1 VRRPVFYFSVEKKRS
16 GILEDMITVEGLSI
30 KLNGQGILHQAALQ
44 ALPGEVTVLLGPNGS
59 GKTTLLRCISAE
71 LRPQVGAVTL
81 AGRRLSDLS
90 RRDVAQ
96 LLALVPQEHHPVFPY
111 TVREMILLG
120 RVSRVGFWSQ
130 PGTRDQE
137 VVSEIIELL
146 GIGALAHKSYTRISG
161 GERQLVIIGRGL
173 AQEPRVL
180 LLDEPTTHL
189 DFKNQMAVLKLVKEL
204 ARGRGLTVL
213 LTLHD
218 PNLALLFGDQA
229 ILLAEGRVVA
239 QGLPGDVITAASMAQ
254 LYGLEVEMLSQG
266 SQKFLAPKLS

>member
-189 DFKNQMAVLKLVKEL
+189 DFKNQIAVLKLVKEL

-218 PNLALLFGDQA
+218 PNLALLFGDRA

-239 QGLPGDVITAASMAQ
+239 QGPPGEVITAASMAQ

-266 SQKFLAPKLS
+266 SQKLLCPKLS